1 MRLVSPENVQNS
13 IDLLREG
20 VLTQD
25 KINSALSVVS
35 QATEITDV
43 EWLYELFASGAAT
56 TPEQAVMLFRQEWD
70 ENYAP
75 FR

>member
-13 IDLLREG
+13 IDLLQKG

-25 KINSALSVVS
+25 NINSALMVVS

-75 FR
+75 FQ